1 MATLAKSRALA
12 HHGLVAGVVV
22 AVGGD
27 QRGSLLRSLGEDDN
41 CVMVVHSQSIL
52 TVFCSCFV
60 YGAKTVYIRMY
71 VLYISTKNR

>member
-27 QRGSLLRSLGEDDN
+27 QRGSLLRSLGEDDKEI
-41 CVMVVHSQSIL
+41 VVL
-52 TVFCSCFV
+52 W
-60 YGAKTVYIRMY
+60 
-71 VLYISTKNR
+71 